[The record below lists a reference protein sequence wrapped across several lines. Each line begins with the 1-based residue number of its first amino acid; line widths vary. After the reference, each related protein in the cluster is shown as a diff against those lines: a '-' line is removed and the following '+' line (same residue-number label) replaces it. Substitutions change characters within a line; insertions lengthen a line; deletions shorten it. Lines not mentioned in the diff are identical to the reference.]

1 MEANKSIRGTRT
13 EKNLANAFISESCA
27 YTRYTFFAQAA
38 QKESYFQVSNVFNE
52 TAANELRH
60 AKIFLQYLA
69 DGVVN
74 SDVISV
80 DPGILSPTVDNLKV
94 ASQEEATEG
103 VEQYI
108 ASAKVAEEE
117 GFNDIASHF
126 RSIATIENHHKERFD
141 LLRKRIEEGT
151 MWHRDKPIKWQCL
164 VCGYIFEGT
173 EPPKVC
179 PACNHPY
186 QHFMPMEDNF

>member
-94 ASQEEATEG
+94 A
-103 VEQYI
+103 
-108 ASAKVAEEE
+108 
-117 GFNDIASHF
+117 
-126 RSIATIENHHKERFD
+126 
-141 LLRKRIEEGT
+141 
-151 MWHRDKPIKWQCL
+151 
-164 VCGYIFEGT
+164 
-173 EPPKVC
+173 
-179 PACNHPY
+179 
-186 QHFMPMEDNF
+186 